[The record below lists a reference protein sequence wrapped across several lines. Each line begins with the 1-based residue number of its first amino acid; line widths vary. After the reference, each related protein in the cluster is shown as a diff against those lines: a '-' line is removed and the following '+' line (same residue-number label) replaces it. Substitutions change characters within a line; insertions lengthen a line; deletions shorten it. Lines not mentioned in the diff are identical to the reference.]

1 MIQVRNVPPELHREL
16 KRRARLAGKSLTAYI
31 QGILENEVARPPAE
45 EYWAHLAE
53 RVKGRRSS
61 ATTEEIVGWI
71 RELRGPLPSD

>member
-16 KRRARLAGKSLTAYI
+16 KRRARLAGKSLTAYV
-31 QGILENEVARPPAE
+31 QEVLEREVERPPAE
-45 EYWAHLAE
+45 EFWANFRE
-53 RVKGRRSS
+53 RIKGRRSA